1 MIGMILREYWRP
13 LAIGAIIAVCWW
25 RLSVIVNERDSA
37 LHEVYM
43 LKLQASVQAKLAEK
57 NESDGKKQRQED
69 AAQKTADIQTVAK
82 YYYGMAK
89 DEKVNSDKLRID
101 LANSLRSRNNS
112 NTSSVHKDDAVQS
125 SEGDGNAATIGR
137 VEEQSAEFYRE
148 ALKGCEDYLHTVKAA
163 GAVCAADFNECRDY
177 VIGEQG
183 RIGISE

>member
-1 MIGMILREYWRP
+1 MNIIMAVMREYWRP

-25 RLSVIVNERDSA
+25 RLSVIVTERDNA
-37 LHEVYM
+37 LHEVAM

-57 NESDGKKQRQED
+57 NEADGKKQRQED

-112 NTSSVHKDDAVQS
+112 SASAMHKDDAVQS
-125 SEGDGNAATIGR
+125 TEGNSNATIAGR
-137 VEEQSAEFYRE
+137 DEECRAEVRV
-148 ALKGCEDYLHTVKAA
+148 LKSA

-183 RIGISE
+183 RVGVSE